1 MINNDEHFFDFVV
14 MYIRDIRPVG
24 LENIGRNSKKTD
36 IIMQTNMLKM
46 SSISL

>member
-1 MINNDEHFFDFVV
+1 MINNNECCFDFVV
-14 MYIRDIRPVG
+14 LFIRDVYPIG
-24 LENIGRNSKKTD
+24 LEIFGRNSKKMD